1 MLSSSPAKPDKK
13 RTVFLR
19 LCRKKI
25 CFLFVTTHNTRG
37 AVSRTEKLRESV
49 KLSDDGDEDYG
60 EELVFFLLP
69 DFTPECSGYIY
80 TLDAIVFR
88 SRSSIRADIYV
99 GILRTL

>member
-1 MLSSSPAKPDKK
+1 M
-13 RTVFLR
+13 
-19 LCRKKI
+19 
-25 CFLFVTTHNTRG
+25 
-37 AVSRTEKLRESV
+37 SRTEKLRESV

-88 SRSSIRADIYV
+88 ARSSIRADIYD